1 MYALSLCLS
10 VCLCLPLS
18 LSLSLS
24 LSVTHTHKACD
35 FQNLCIAVL
44 HGQMHCLSAIIAFS
58 SFSPCDVGSEGP
70 EGPLHTVQPAERS
83 GELGPGHWKHGQI
96 CHGPGR
102 PAGECLGT
110 KWLRKTNEK
119 VKTFF
124 FFHIV
129 SIFNIAK
136 TLFRCM
142 PVYFGVSIIHQTLT
156 WTTWSLMCVRNLF
169 ACVYTWEGNLSL

>member
-1 MYALSLCLS
+1 MVHTHPHTCMHSLC

-18 LSLSLS
+18 LSLSVSLS
-24 LSVTHTHKACD
+24 LSHTHTHTHKACD
-35 FQNLCIAVL
+35 FQNLCIVAL

-83 GELGPGHWKHGQI
+83 GELSPGHRKHGQI

-102 PAGECLGT
+102 PAGGCLGT

-124 FFHIV
+124 FFFHIV
-129 SIFNIAK
+129 SIFNIVK
-136 TLFRCM
+136 TL
-142 PVYFGVSIIHQTLT
+142 TL
-156 WTTWSLMCVRNLF
+156 SVHAGFILVF
-169 ACVYTWEGNLSL
+169 P